1 MKIWVYAISKNERQF
16 CERFMASCAE
26 ADGVSVLDTGSEDGT
41 AERLIELG
49 ADVGVRKFTPWRF
62 DFARN
67 AALDMVPEDVDVC
80 VSLDLDEVLA
90 PGWRKALEA
99 AWTQGVTRARYTY
112 VWSHDANGADG
123 VTFFADKIHARHGYK
138 WRYPV
143 HEILVPADG
152 AETQVVIPDLRVDH
166 WPDSHKSRA
175 SYLPLLE
182 LAVREDPMNDRNTHY
197 LGREYMFHGRW
208 GAAMEMLMKH
218 LALPTATWAAE
229 RAASMRY
236 IARCCDALGD
246 WRSAVHWLE
255 RAADEAPT
263 QREAPYELATLFYRR
278 SDWALCRYWAMRT
291 QYITERDYNYMTE
304 PECWGPEPYDLEA
317 LANWNLGHY
326 DEAVSAARKALELA
340 PDDKRLRR
348 NLEII
353 QASAKEGERHEG

>member
-1 MKIWVYAISKNERQF
+1 M
-16 CERFMASCAE
+16 
-26 ADGVSVLDTGSEDGT
+26 
-41 AERLIELG
+41 
-49 ADVGVRKFTPWRF
+49 
-62 DFARN
+62 
-67 AALDMVPEDVDVC
+67 
-80 VSLDLDEVLA
+80 
-90 PGWRKALEA
+90 
-99 AWTQGVTRARYTY
+99 
-112 VWSHDANGADG
+112 
-123 VTFFADKIHARHGYK
+123 
-138 WRYPV
+138 
-143 HEILVPADG
+143 
-152 AETQVVIPDLRVDH
+152 ET
-166 WPDSHKSRA
+166 
-175 SYLPLLE
+175 
-182 LAVREDPMNDRNTHY
+182 
-197 LGREYMFHGRW
+197 
-208 GAAMEMLMKH
+208 LMKH

-246 WRSAVHWLE
+246 WRSAAHWLK

-263 QREAPYELATLFYRR
+263 QREAPYELATLYYRR

-317 LANWNLGHY
+317 IANWNLGHY